1 MYSVP
6 LLKSSERVV
15 NIEINGQPSPLK
27 MKLSKNGFAYFAD
40 EEDWYCESVE
50 EDVVSENSESSG
62 KTKENKENNLRRVKS
77 LTDIVKIKREKD
89 YPKSIEHANKYSN
102 QIEDRLQISKLQ
114 LSLCGE
120 DLNLGE
126 NRRLPISEC
135 KLLFE
140 KSKIKIDDFLE
151 NPKIV
156 FNEKLAVLFG
166 NQVYPGSAFVPFVI
180 GAMTFGSDKFGFLFA
195 SFTNYVDRLYIN
207 RLKYFFANNVLM
219 FVL

>member
-1 MYSVP
+1 MTNMFSNAVWTVGKAVRNMASSVLDWNTSTFSGAVDIIVVRHRTENGFIYKCTP
-6 LLKSSERVV
+6 FHVKFGILQVLKSSERVV

-102 QIEDRLQISKLQ
+102 QIEDRLQI
-114 LSLCGE
+114 
-120 DLNLGE
+120 
-126 NRRLPISEC
+126 R
-135 KLLFE
+135 
-140 KSKIKIDDFLE
+140 
-151 NPKIV
+151 
-156 FNEKLAVLFG
+156 
-166 NQVYPGSAFVPFVI
+166 FVNFC
-180 GAMTFGSDKFGFLFA
+180 KFGHSGSVVMTKCVHSCAHGFESRCCRFQTDVKMGGRFNL
-195 SFTNYVDRLYIN
+195 T
-207 RLKYFFANNVLM
+207 
-219 FVL
+219 